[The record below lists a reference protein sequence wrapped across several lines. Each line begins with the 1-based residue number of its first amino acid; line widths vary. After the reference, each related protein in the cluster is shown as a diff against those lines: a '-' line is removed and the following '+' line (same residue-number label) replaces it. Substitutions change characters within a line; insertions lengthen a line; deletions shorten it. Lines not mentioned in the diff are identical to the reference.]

1 MNDEEWERFNDK
13 DEIVMTK
20 KELQRLAILR
30 AMGLNFEMLKI
41 MGPEGEEE

>member
-1 MNDEEWERFNDK
+1 MSDEKLDPFHD
-13 DEIVMTK
+13 DYEIVMTK
-20 KELQRLAILR
+20 KELYHLEILR